1 MNTDSHIY
9 RRICLFV
16 IAGLVYAGNAQEKV
30 SLESNYSAK
39 SYIIYKTTKTKLS
52 NTQQLTK
59 ELKKTNTDTYIWNIG
74 TSSNDWEDL
83 HNFLPQA
90 KIDGISVRINLLAPN
105 ETPPICP
112 SCNYSEPYR
121 LDYMQWAQEIANLS
135 LRYSN
140 LKEFTIDNIQE
151 NLNMGYLTE
160 SYLNSIET
168 KGESINP
175 KLIFIN
181 DSSVPTFTEYYV
193 NESNYK
199 SFNWNQ
205 VTANDEVHF
214 AAGTY
219 NQTIYPKHGKLIA
232 DGEVILTG
240 NNSIA
245 LYIQSASDL
254 IVDGFDIRNGKTG
267 NIVVAITSGSH
278 NITLKNCKIIH
289 PTAQA
294 ISIEGSSYDI
304 KILSNNVTS
313 GEVTNNYETDFVWMG
328 DGSHDIEIAYNYIL
342 EQNSGTGHK
351 DMVQGYNVS
360 NAKIHHNFFAHYR
373 NGEVLNYT
381 GNIYLSTFSGL
392 AQIYDNIIVYN
403 GVTGNA
409 LILVGGGSAEVY
421 NNTCYMLSGDRITEF
436 SNLSSLKMRNNILYG
451 NVSSSWII
459 NLSNVN
465 NQDIGNNLTGT
476 NFNFAGG
483 NLTDPNS
490 FKLGTNSKAIDA
502 GVPISLFNNDYFGT
516 QRPLGNGWDVGAA
529 ENK

>member
-1 MNTDSHIY
+1 MTNDLNNFRSIY
-9 RRICLFV
+9 LLV
-16 IAGLVYAGNAQEKV
+16 ILGLVYTVNAQVNISHSK
-30 SLESNYSAK
+30 YS
-39 SYIIYKTTKTKLS
+39 SRTNNLYKTSKTNLVNINQLTQGLTKTS
-52 NTQQLTK
+52 
-59 ELKKTNTDTYIWNIG
+59 TNTYIWNIG

-105 ETPPICP
+105 QSPPICP

-121 LDYMQWAQEIANLS
+121 LDYMLWAQEIANLS

-151 NLNMGYLTE
+151 NLNLGYLTE

-175 KLIFIN
+175 KLKFIN
-181 DSSVPTFTEYYV
+181 DSSVTTFTKYYA

-254 IVDGFDIRNGKTG
+254 IVDGFNIRNGKTG

-278 NITLKNCKIIH
+278 NIALKNCKIIH

-328 DGSHDIEIAYNYIL
+328 DGSHDIEIAYNYVL

-351 DMVQGYNVS
+351 DIIQSYNAS

-381 GNIYLSTFSGL
+381 GNIALYSFSGL
-392 AQIYDNIIVYN
+392 AQIYDNIVVYN
-403 GVTGNA
+403 GVIGNA

-421 NNTCYMLSGDRITEF
+421 NNTCYMLSGDRIMEF
-436 SNLSSLKMRNNILYG
+436 SNLSSLKLKNNILYG
-451 NVSSSWII
+451 NVSSSWVTNI
-459 NLSNVN
+459 SNVS
-465 NQDIGNNLTGT
+465 NQDISNNIHAS
-476 NFNFAGG
+476 NFNFQGG
-483 NLTDPNS
+483 SLTDPNYFNLKEGS
-490 FKLGTNSKAIDA
+490 IAIDD
-502 GVPISLFNNDYFGT
+502 GVPVSLFNNDYFGT
-516 QRPLGNGWDVGAA
+516 QRPLGNGWDVGAV
-529 ENK
+529 ESK